1 MLIGISG
8 KKNSGKDQTFQ
19 YLHEIYPSAV
29 NVKFAGR
36 LKEIV
41 AVLADVD
48 VSNCHAREEKES
60 MRIPHLGRRTL
71 REIQQDIGMAFRQM
85 YGEDVWVTIA
95 LRNRPKDQIT
105 IITDVRFPN
114 EAAAI
119 REAGGI
125 LIRVNRPM
133 KREEQEHESETALDD
148 YTQFDHVIENNGTLD
163 NLRAQVMNIFKQ

>member
-8 KKNSGKDQTFQ
+8 KKNSGKDKTFE
-19 YLHEIYPSAV
+19 YLHEIYPLAT

-41 AVLADVD
+41 AVLADVN
-48 VSNCHAREEKES
+48 VSNCYAREEKET
-60 MRIPHLGRRTL
+60 MRILHLGGRTL

-85 YGEDVWVTIA
+85 YGEDVWVNIA
-95 LRNRPKDQIT
+95 LRNRPKYAIV
-105 IITDVRFPN
+105 TDVRFPN

-133 KREEQEHESETALDD
+133 KREEKEHESETALDD
-148 YTQFDHVIENNGTLD
+148 YAQFDHVIENNGTLD
-163 NLRAQVMNIFKQ
+163 DLRMQVVNIFK